1 MKKLLVM
8 GLAAMGLALTACN
21 SDETVEVD
29 GWGEFKDIII
39 PLK

>member
-1 MKKLLVM
+1 MK
-8 GLAAMGLALTACN
+8 GLEITDKEGWEGGSGFDVN
-21 SDETVEVD
+21 VD